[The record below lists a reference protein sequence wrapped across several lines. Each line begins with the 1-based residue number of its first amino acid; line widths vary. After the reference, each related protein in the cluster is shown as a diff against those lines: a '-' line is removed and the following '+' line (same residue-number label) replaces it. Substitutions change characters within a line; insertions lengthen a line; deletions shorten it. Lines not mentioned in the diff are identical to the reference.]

1 VLRSLPATSRR
12 PLVAVWS
19 YAGTAENQHGYITT
33 RAFREMMPGQ
43 LSVNDRVLLHLYRFA
58 TDTPPE
64 EYPAESTQVGIAVG
78 VGISRTHVPRAVKTL
93 MREGF
98 VEEFRGRVVERDRRM
113 SVYAVTSEGFRR
125 AETIWK
131 EARESIIAVVREGRR
146 TEMKGSALEDVVGKR
161 RAIGL
166 LSQMK
171 DGAVELSDRK
181 RPPVRLLECAPAPDD
196 FFGRTGEMEALER
209 FLESGARVMVVLSGK
224 GLGATSLV
232 REFVEACDTLD
243 VLWQTVGGRAD
254 ADELGSAV
262 ISFANETGHEAS
274 DLESALALPGKLFVF
289 DDYHSVGEGVVEF
302 FSDVVASLG
311 GSKIIVI
318 AREDIPAY
326 SWFYQKRHV
335 DSGIV
340 QELRMRGIDEAS
352 AKKLL
357 GNPDIEPD
365 AFRRVYLMS
374 RGQPKLLRLLRDG
387 DIDGLKRASVF
398 TTEEIKYL
406 LFLKDKTA

>member
-1 VLRSLPATSRR
+1 VLRSLPATSKR
-12 PLVAVWS
+12 PGAAVRP
-19 YAGTAENQHGYITT
+19 YAGTVENQHGYITT

-43 LSVNDRVLLHLYRFA
+43 LSVNDRVLLHLSRFA

-93 MREGF
+93 MREGL
-98 VEEFRGRVVERDRRM
+98 VEEFRGRVAERDRRM

-131 EARESIIAVVREGRR
+131 EARESTIAVIREGRR
-146 TEMKGSALEDVVGKR
+146 SEMKGSALEDAVGKR

-166 LSQMK
+166 LLQMK

-181 RPPVRLLECAPAPDD
+181 RPPVRMLERAPAPDD
-196 FFGRTGEMEALER
+196 FFGRTGEMESLEK

-232 REFVEACDTLD
+232 REFVESCDTLD
-243 VLWQTVGGRAD
+243 VLWQTVGDRAD
-254 ADELGSAV
+254 ADELGAAI
-262 ISFANETGHEAS
+262 ISFANETGHEGS
-274 DLESALALPGKLFVF
+274 DLESALSLPGMLLVF
-289 DDYHSVGEGVVEF
+289 DDYHSVGEGIVEF

-311 GSKIIVI
+311 DGKIIVI

-326 SWFYQKRHV
+326 SWFYQKRQV
-335 DSGIV
+335 ESGVV

-352 AKKLL
+352 AKRLL

-387 DIDGLKRASVF
+387 DIEGLKRASVF
-398 TTEEIKYL
+398 TTEEIRYL